1 MKVAIRVTMRVNCY
15 TGCCKG
21 YSICC
26 LYGFTILLVYG
37 ILTCFDIRV
46 WCCRIWRVG
55 LVRDLIMRLGVFVHG
70 VSGPLV
76 CFGTRQGGN

>member
-1 MKVAIRVTMRVNCY
+1 M
-15 TGCCKG
+15 
-21 YSICC
+21 
-26 LYGFTILLVYG
+26 LVYE

-70 VSGPLV
+70 VSRPLV
-76 CFGTRQGGN
+76 CFGTRQGVIRWFLDCGPAQLRY